1 MKIQKHT
8 KKSNHSISQNFKSVK
23 DDVERL
29 ERKIDLVIHLLTKK
43 KRGHR
48 GGRRVKNKHPRRRE
62 RKIVRWEDDRHKH
75 YRSRSHSRSRSTIHS
90 PPRIHQPPQVPETP
104 RPAQPSQDQT
114 KSAPK
119 RSHSSDKKECT
130 KEKETTKRKKGIES
144 VQTIQPGTTSKDLAG
159 GGAPRMEGTYK
170 PERRATP
177 PIDLVIWKKVP
188 EEATKTKSSKPR
200 PKKQNPPKAPSTTRT
215 TKQNPPKAPSTT
227 KAQPKQNPPKAPSTT
242 RPQST
247 QSQQAP
253 QARATT
259 QIKDELL
266 LELEVSESEFDELA

>member
-1 MKIQKHT
+1 M
-8 KKSNHSISQNFKSVK
+8 K

-48 GGRRVKNKHPRRRE
+48 GGRRVKNKHTRRRE

-119 RSHSSDKKECT
+119 RSHPSDKRESP

-144 VQTIQPGTTSKDLAG
+144 VETIQPGTTSKDLAG

-177 PIDLVIWKKVP
+177 PIDLVIWKKEP
-188 EEATKTKSSKPR
+188 EVATKTKSSKPR

-215 TKQNPPKAPSTT
+215 QPKQNPPKVPSTT
-227 KAQPKQNPPKAPSTT
+227 KTQPKQNPPQAPPTNRTHAKQNPPKAPSTT
-242 RPQST
+242 RPQPK
-247 QSQQAP
+247 QNQQAP

-259 QIKDELL
+259 QLQDELL

>member
-1 MKIQKHT
+1 M
-8 KKSNHSISQNFKSVK
+8 
-23 DDVERL
+23 
-29 ERKIDLVIHLLTKK
+29 
-43 KRGHR
+43 
-48 GGRRVKNKHPRRRE
+48 KNKLPRRRE

-200 PKKQNPPKAPSTTRT
+200 PKKQNQPIAPSTTRT
-215 TKQNPPKAPSTT
+215 
-227 KAQPKQNPPKAPSTT
+227 QPKQNPPKVPSTTKTQPKQNPPQAPSTNRTHSKQNQPKAPSNT
-242 RPQST
+242 RPQPK
-247 QSQQAP
+247 QNQQAP
-253 QARATT
+253 QAPAIT
-259 QIKDELL
+259 QQQDEIMQL
-266 LELEVSESEFDELA
+266 LELEVSESDFDELA